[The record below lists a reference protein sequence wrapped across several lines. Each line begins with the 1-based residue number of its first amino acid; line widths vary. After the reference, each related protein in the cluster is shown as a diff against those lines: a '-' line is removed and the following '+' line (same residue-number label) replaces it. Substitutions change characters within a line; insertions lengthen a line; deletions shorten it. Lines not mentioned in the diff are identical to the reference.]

1 MYAPCMGAYTHT
13 HTQKKLDTKKY
24 INMIKKNTFNI
35 LAAMLTNALNSYCK
49 VQEFKIFISIIPIP

>member
-1 MYAPCMGAYTHT
+1 MFHVREHT
-13 HTQKKLDTKKY
+13 KKKKLDTKKY

-49 VQEFKIFISIIPIP
+49 IQEFKYYAYTLTLQ